1 MGNEDRKVLKQNVA
15 SMLRDN
21 EKEIEINGGAGEIGI
36 KVVKVTQWENKSK
49 SYFNR
54 YYKTWN
60 IIMVP
65 SNQDKIMNA
74 LSFLYSNWKD
84 RGIIFKN
91 YDIVKHLEF
100 LGYTKVSLK
109 SNENENEKFSQLSA
123 DSADS

>member
-36 KVVKVTQWENKSK
+36 KVVKVTQWENKCK

>member
-54 YYKTWN
+54 YYKT
-60 IIMVP
+60 
-65 SNQDKIMNA
+65 
-74 LSFLYSNWKD
+74 
-84 RGIIFKN
+84 
-91 YDIVKHLEF
+91 
-100 LGYTKVSLK
+100 
-109 SNENENEKFSQLSA
+109 
-123 DSADS
+123 